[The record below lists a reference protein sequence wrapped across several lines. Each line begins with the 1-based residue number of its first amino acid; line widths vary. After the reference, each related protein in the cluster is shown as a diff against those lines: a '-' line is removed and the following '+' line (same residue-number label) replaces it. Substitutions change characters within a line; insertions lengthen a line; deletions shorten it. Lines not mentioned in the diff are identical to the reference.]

1 MLFDAGMIVKRLL
14 AGSFACLLMSGS
26 ARAILPT
33 ISEQPWMG
41 IFAGFENKKFRFTVD
56 QNAKIMLV
64 PLNQKGEPVAKTIQ
78 IPILFGIEET
88 NAEGRVYLRKI
99 LPETLAS
106 SEGKTSKLEKCT
118 IRGKVTGEAAFELH
132 ISQERGVISLGGRMT
147 EPGTLTKNPV
157 RFVIRPDFPDSYPYE
172 KKDDKK
178 GAKAF
183 EKKIADD
190 RIDIKWTDGKRTKLT
205 FEKDVDANSK
215 EVNGP
220 GIAETQIEIAAYK
233 GLRFL
238 FAATPD
244 SSMTFSNEKPAP
256 LYKGFALTWQ
266 ADPAKD
272 KEGKARLSIEVK

>member
-1 MLFDAGMIVKRLL
+1 MFVKSVLTT
-14 AGSFACLLMSGS
+14 ASACLLLGGPLT
-26 ARAILPT
+26 AALPT
-33 ISEQPWMG
+33 ITEQPWMG

-56 QNAKIMLV
+56 QNAKITLA
-64 PLNQKGEPVAKTIQ
+64 PLNQKGEPVGKKTQ

-88 NAEGRVYLRKI
+88 NPDGRTYLRKV

-106 SEGKTSKLEKCT
+106 PDGKTSKLEKCT
-118 IRGKVTGEAAFELH
+118 ITGKTSGEAAFELI

-147 EPGTLTKNPV
+147 DPGKLTKNPV
-157 RFVIRPDFPDSYPYE
+157 RFVIRPDFPDAYPYD
-172 KKDDKK
+172 KQTDKK
-178 GAKAF
+178 EAKAF

-205 FEKDVDANSK
+205 FDKDVDAGAK

-220 GIAETQIEIAAYK
+220 GVAETQIEIGAYK
-233 GLRFL
+233 DIRFV
-238 FAATPD
+238 FTATPD
-244 SSMTFSNEKPAP
+244 STMSFSNEKPAP
-256 LYKGFALTWQ
+256 LHKGFALTWQ